1 MTPGLYLWRLRE
13 GSPAFL
19 VRVFDGEAF
28 PMIWYGTRGGY
39 WGRLATAGGVFRRVT
54 EGKG

>member
-1 MTPGLYLWRLRE
+1 MTPGLYLWQLRE

-28 PMIWYGTRGGY
+28 PRVWYGTRCSMHRM
-39 WGRLATAGGVFRRVT
+39 RLRGNL
-54 EGKG
+54 

>member
-39 WGRLATAGGVFRRVT
+39 WGRLATAGGVFARL
-54 EGKG
+54 E